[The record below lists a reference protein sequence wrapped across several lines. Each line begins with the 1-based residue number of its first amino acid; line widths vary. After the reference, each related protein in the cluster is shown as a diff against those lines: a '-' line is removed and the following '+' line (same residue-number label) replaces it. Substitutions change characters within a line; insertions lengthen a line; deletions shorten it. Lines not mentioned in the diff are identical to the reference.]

1 MPEIIGV
8 KFKDSGKAYY
18 FDPDGITVKKGERVI
33 VETSQGLECGLC
45 TIGNSEISEEF
56 ELPLK
61 KLIRVAAKEDLDH
74 LEENRKKEKEAFSI
88 CSKKIAAH
96 GLEMKLISVE
106 NTCDNSKKNN
116 TAGADDQIITKPFPA
131 PGSRK
136 KQPADK
142 R

>member
-18 FDPDGITVKKGERVI
+18 FDPDGIAVKKGERVI

-45 TIGNSEISEEF
+45 TIENSEISDEF
-56 ELPLK
+56 EHPLK

-88 CSKKIAAH
+88 CNKKIAAH

-106 NTCDNSKKNN
+106 YTFDNSKIIFFF
-116 TAGADDQIITKPFPA
+116 TADGVFQSTVMCKAGKFIFNI
-131 PGSRK
+131 
-136 KQPADK
+136 
-142 R
+142 